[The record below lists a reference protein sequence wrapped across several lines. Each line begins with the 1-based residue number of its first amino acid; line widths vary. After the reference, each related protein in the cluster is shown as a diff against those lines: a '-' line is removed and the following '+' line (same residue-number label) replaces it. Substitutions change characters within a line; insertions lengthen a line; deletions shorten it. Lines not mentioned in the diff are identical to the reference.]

1 MHSIFLFYLDLSC
14 SSLSDLRDSEE
25 VTKALK
31 TAVGSKQ
38 VQYTFHTLLRIHT
51 TEVRLLTLSGGTEH
65 FLTRANNYIAMEV
78 TFKHYRYA
86 YN

>member
-1 MHSIFLFYLDLSC
+1 MHSIFLFHSDLSC

-51 TEVRLLTLSGGTEH
+51 TEVRLLTLSGRAEH
-65 FLTRANNYIAMEV
+65 FLTRVNNYMALEV
-78 TFKHYRYA
+78 TFKHYHCV